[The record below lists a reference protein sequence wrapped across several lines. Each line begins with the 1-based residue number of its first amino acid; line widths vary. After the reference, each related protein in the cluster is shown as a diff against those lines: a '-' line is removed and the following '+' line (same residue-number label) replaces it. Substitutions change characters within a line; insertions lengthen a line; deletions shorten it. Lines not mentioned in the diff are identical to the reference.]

1 MFKIIILWGFMFLS
15 SCSSAPKYETQ
26 LTDVDLQKFMG
37 KWYVIA
43 GRFTPFEKEVHNG
56 IETYEYDKAE
66 DKIKIGF
73 TYNKGAFDGPV
84 KSLPQTGW
92 VYNKTTNAHWK
103 VSPLWPLKL
112 DYLIVGLAPDYS
124 WTVIGVPNQ
133 NYVWIMA
140 RDYNLNQAQLD
151 QIIEEMKKRNYNM
164 DDLVKVPHK
173 Y

>member
-1 MFKIIILWGFMFLS
+1 M
-15 SCSSAPKYETQ
+15 
-26 LTDVDLQKFMG
+26 
-37 KWYVIA
+37 
-43 GRFTPFEKEVHNG
+43 
-56 IETYEYDKAE
+56 
-66 DKIKIGF
+66 
-73 TYNKGAFDGPV
+73 